1 MEAFFPGIDLSC
13 VPMALTS
20 VLEGAIPMGK
30 IHHGNRVLPLYQLC
44 LCSNLTQYLSLSFK
58 MYLLRTEW
66 TGINGK
72 EYGYNQKKP
81 KSPLL

>member
-30 IHHGNRVLPLYQLC
+30 IRFMGTKAP
-44 LCSNLTQYLSLSFK
+44 LSF
-58 MYLLRTEW
+58 
-66 TGINGK
+66 
-72 EYGYNQKKP
+72 
-81 KSPLL
+81 